1 MIQEELEVAL
11 AQFTT
16 QVVCKYIKHVLLLLD
31 LLHHTIIHA

>member
-11 AQFTT
+11 AKLTT
-16 QVVCKYIKHVLLLLD
+16 QVVCIHIQHVLLLLD